1 MARPPAKSTTS
12 SRKSG
17 KAGARA
23 SGKGK
28 KRPRPSTWKG
38 RLLRWGLW
46 SAGLALA
53 LFAGVLFYFER
64 EAAAID
70 ISNLNEVPER
80 TQVYDL
86 RGRLVGV
93 LHGENRIFIPI
104 SEVPP
109 AFKEA
114 LLAREDNRFYEHQ
127 GVDWF
132 GVLRAAF
139 RNVREG
145 DIVQGASTL
154 TMQLARNRFALSGKN
169 FQRKIV
175 EAFLSRRIEARY
187 SKDQILEAYLNIVYF
202 GSGQYGLEQASRTY
216 FEKPARAL
224 SLGESAML
232 VGIIRSPNRYSPF
245 RNPEG
250 AVAEM
255 DMVLDRM
262 VETDRLAPA
271 AAVAAKQMPPAIR
284 PPARRNPA
292 DSWSMDVIRKELELI
307 LDAHNIAEGG
317 LRVFTTLDLDLQKA
331 AEDGLEEH
339 LGAQERASG
348 YSAPTRAAHTAALAG
363 LAAGQEPP
371 EPGYLQ
377 GAVVVL
383 DNGTGGI
390 RAMVGGRD
398 VKQSRFNRATQAK
411 RQVGSLFKPFVYTA
425 AFEAG
430 LSPGAALDDGPI
442 RPGEIAG
449 ASRSWRPQNSDGT
462 FGGMT
467 PISVG
472 LARSRN
478 TMAVRAGNIAGL
490 PRVREM
496 ADRCGLATGIPNY
509 PSVYLGSF
517 ECTLRDLTSAY
528 TAFPNRGVRPRPYV
542 VTEIQDRY
550 GRRVYLATFTATPS
564 FSPRAATTTSRMLE
578 AVMRPGGT
586 AAAALARGVDFPA
599 AGKTGTTDNY
609 RDAWFVGYTGLL
621 TAGVWVGFDER
632 NRGLAQGYGSRLS
645 LPVWVK
651 VMRTAKEAGYQL
663 GSLP

>member
-1 MARPPAKSTTS
+1 MS

-17 KAGARA
+17 KAKPRPPARA
-23 SGKGK
+23 GVRP
-28 KRPRPSTWKG
+28 KRPPRGAASWKG
-38 RLLRWGLW
+38 RLLRWALW

-53 LFAGVLFYFER
+53 SLAGLIFYFER

-104 SEVPP
+104 SEVPTS
-109 AFKEA
+109 FKEA
-114 LLAREDNRFYEHQ
+114 LLAREDNRFYDHQ

-154 TMQLARNRFALSGKN
+154 TMQLARNRFALSGRN
-169 FQRKIV
+169 FKRKIV
-175 EAFLSRRIEARY
+175 EAFLSRRLERAY
-187 SKDQILEAYLNIVYF
+187 SKDQILEAYINIVYF
-202 GSGQYGLEQASRTY
+202 GAGQYGLEQASRTY
-216 FEKPARAL
+216 FEKPAREM

-232 VGIIRSPNRYSPF
+232 AGIIRSPNRYSPF
-245 RNPEG
+245 RAPEG
-250 AVAEM
+250 AVSEM
-255 DMVLDRM
+255 GMVLDRM
-262 VETDRLAPA
+262 VETDRLSPA
-271 AAVAAKQMPPAIR
+271 SAASAKAQPPVAR
-284 PPARRNPA
+284 PPSRRARA
-292 DSWSMDVIRKELELI
+292 DSWAMDVIRKELELI
-307 LDAHNIAEGG
+307 LDAHNIADGG
-317 LRVFTTLDLDLQKA
+317 LRVFTTLDLDLQQA
-331 AEDGLEEH
+331 AEQGLEEH
-339 LGAQERASG
+339 LGAMERAPG
-348 YSAPTRAAHTAALAG
+348 YNAPTRAGHAAILAALPKGA
-363 LAAGQEPP
+363 EPP

-398 VKQSRFNRATQAK
+398 VKASRFNRATQAK
-411 RQVGSLFKPFVYTA
+411 RQIGSLFKPFVYTA

-430 LSPGAALDDGPI
+430 LPPGGSLDDGPI

-449 ASRSWRPQNSDGT
+449 AARNWQPKNSDGT
-462 FGGMT
+462 YGGMT
-467 PISVG
+467 PIRTG

-478 TMAVRAGNIAGL
+478 TMAVRAGNVAGL
-490 PRVREM
+490 QRVREM
-496 ADRCGLATGIPNY
+496 ADRCGLASGIPQY

-517 ECTLRDLTSAY
+517 EGTLRDLTSAY

-542 VTEIQDRY
+542 ITEIQDRY
-550 GRRVYLATFTATPS
+550 GRRVYLATLAATRS
-564 FSPRAATTTSRMLE
+564 FSEPAAATTSRMLE
-578 AVMRPGGT
+578 GVMQAGGT
-586 AAAALARGVDFPA
+586 AAAAITRGVDFPA

-621 TAGVWVGFDER
+621 TTGVWVGFDER

-651 VMRTAKEAGYQL
+651 VMRTAKDAGYQL
-663 GSLP
+663 GNLP

>member
-1 MARPPAKSTTS
+1 MARPPAKRTTS
-12 SRKSG
+12 SRKAG
-17 KAGARA
+17 RGGARP

-28 KRPRPSTWKG
+28 RKPRPSTWKG
-38 RLLRWGLW
+38 RLLRWSLW
-46 SAGLALA
+46 TTGIGLA
-53 LFAGVLFYFER
+53 LFAGIMFYFER
-64 EAAAID
+64 EAARID

-104 SEVPP
+104 SDVPP

-114 LLAREDNRFYEHQ
+114 LLAREDNRFYEHK

-224 SLGESAML
+224 NLGESAML

-255 DMVLDRM
+255 SMVLDRM

-271 AAVAAKQMPPAIR
+271 AAVSTKQAPPAVR

-292 DSWSMDVIRKELELI
+292 DSWAMDVIRKELELI
-307 LDAHNIAEGG
+307 LDANNIAEGG
-317 LRVFTTLDLDLQKA
+317 LRVFTTLDLDLQRA

-339 LGAQERASG
+339 LGAMEKAPG
-348 YSAPTRAAHTAALAG
+348 YAAPTRDAHTAALAG
-363 LAAGQEPP
+363 LAAGQDPP

-430 LSPGAALDDGPI
+430 LPPNGALDDGPI

-449 ASRSWRPQNSDGT
+449 ASRGWRPQNSDGS

-467 PISVG
+467 SVAVG

-490 PRVREM
+490 QRVREM
-496 ADRCGLATGIPNY
+496 ADRCGLASEIPSY

-528 TAFPNRGVRPRPYV
+528 TAFPNHGVRPRPYV

-550 GRRVYLATFTATPS
+550 GRRVYLATLTATPS
-564 FSPRAATTTSRMLE
+564 FSPQAATTTSRMLE

-586 AAAALARGVDFPA
+586 AAAAITRGVDFPA

-621 TAGVWVGFDER
+621 TTGVWVGFDER

-651 VMRTAKEAGYQL
+651 VMRTAKDAGYQF
-663 GSLP
+663 GKLP

>member
-1 MARPPAKSTTS
+1 M
-12 SRKSG
+12 
-17 KAGARA
+17 
-23 SGKGK
+23 
-28 KRPRPSTWKG
+28 
-38 RLLRWGLW
+38 RWSLW
-46 SAGLALA
+46 SAGMALA
-53 LFAGVLFYFER
+53 LIAGILFYFEH

-86 RGRLVGV
+86 RGRLIGV
-93 LHGENRIFIPI
+93 MHGENRIFIPI
-104 SEVPP
+104 TEVPP

-114 LLAREDNRFYEHQ
+114 LLAREDNRFYEHK
-127 GVDWF
+127 GVDWL

-175 EAFLSRRIEARY
+175 EAFLSRRIENRY

-216 FEKPARAL
+216 FEKPAREL
-224 SLGESAML
+224 NLGESAML

-245 RNPEG
+245 RDPEG

-255 DMVLDRM
+255 TMVLDRM
-262 VETDRLAPA
+262 VETDRLAPPSA
-271 AAVAAKQMPPAIR
+271 LAAKQAPPVVR
-284 PPARRNPA
+284 PASRRKPA
-292 DSWSMDVIRKELELI
+292 DSWSMDLIRRELELI

-331 AEDGLEEH
+331 AEEGLEEH
-339 LGAQERASG
+339 LGAMERAPG
-348 YSAPTRAAHTAALAG
+348 YNAPTRAAHTAALAG
-363 LAAGQEPP
+363 MAAGEEAP
-371 EPGYLQ
+371 EPAYLQ

-383 DNGTGGI
+383 DNGSGGI

-430 LSPGAALDDGPI
+430 LPPSGALDDGPI

-449 ASRSWRPQNSDGT
+449 AARNWRPRNSDGS

-467 PISVG
+467 PIRTG

-478 TMAVRAGNIAGL
+478 TMAVRAGNFAGL
-490 PRVREM
+490 QRVREM
-496 ADRCGLATGIPNY
+496 AERSGLASGIPNY
-509 PSVYLGSF
+509 PSIYLGSF

-528 TAFPNRGVRPRPYV
+528 TAFPNHGARPRPYV
-542 VTEIQDRY
+542 VAEIQDRY
-550 GRRVYLATFTATPS
+550 GRRVYMATLTASPS
-564 FSPRAATTTSRMLE
+564 FSPQAAATTSRMLE

-586 AAAALARGVDFPA
+586 AAAAVTRGVDFPS

-651 VMRTAKEAGYQL
+651 VMRTAKETGYQL
-663 GSLP
+663 GNLP

>member
-1 MARPPAKSTTS
+1 M
-12 SRKSG
+12 
-17 KAGARA
+17 
-23 SGKGK
+23 
-28 KRPRPSTWKG
+28 
-38 RLLRWGLW
+38 
-46 SAGLALA
+46 LA
-53 LFAGVLFYFER
+53 LFAGILFYFER

-86 RGRLVGV
+86 RGRLIGV

-104 SEVPP
+104 SEVP
-109 AFKEA
+109 AVFKEA
-114 LLAREDNRFYEHQ
+114 LLAREDNRFYEHK

-154 TMQLARNRFALSGKN
+154 TMQLARNRFALSGRN

-202 GSGQYGLEQASRTY
+202 GAGQYGLEQASRMY

-224 SLGESAML
+224 NLGESAML

-250 AVAEM
+250 AAAEM
-255 DMVLDRM
+255 NMVLDRM

-271 AAVAAKQMPPAIR
+271 AAVVAKQSPPAVR
-284 PPARRNPA
+284 PPSRRNPA
-292 DSWSMDVIRKELELI
+292 DSWAMDVIRRELELI
-307 LDAHNIAEGG
+307 LDAHNIADGG

-339 LGAQERASG
+339 LGAMERAPG
-348 YSAPTRAAHTAALAG
+348 YNAPTRAAHTAAIAG
-363 LAAGQEPP
+363 LAADQEPP
-371 EPGYLQ
+371 EPAYLQ
-377 GAVVVL
+377 GAVVVI
-383 DNGTGGI
+383 DNATGGI
-390 RAMVGGRD
+390 RTMVGGRD
-398 VKQSRFNRATQAK
+398 VRQSRFNRATQAK

-430 LSPGAALDDGPI
+430 LSPGGSLDDGPI

-449 ASRSWRPQNSDGT
+449 AARNWRPQNADGT
-462 FGGMT
+462 YGGMT
-467 PISVG
+467 PIATG

-490 PRVREM
+490 PRVRQM
-496 ADRCGLATGIPNY
+496 ADRCGLAADIPNY

-528 TAFPNRGVRPRPYV
+528 TAFPNRGVRARPYV

-550 GRRVYLATFTATPS
+550 GRRVYLAALTATPS
-564 FSPRAATTTSRMLE
+564 FSPRAAATTSRMLE

-586 AAAALARGVDFPA
+586 AAAAITRGVDFPA

-621 TAGVWVGFDER
+621 TTGVWVGFDER

-651 VMRTAKEAGYQL
+651 VMRTAKEAGYQF
-663 GSLP
+663 GNLP